1 MAQNFRNSL
10 VEVTTSAPALLT
22 AGNYDVVIG
31 IMLCNSDSDDNIC
44 MMNEKKDEKALSQI
58 MEEMTVDWGEFRDM
72 MPTSYEVYNDGR
84 DEDVRSD

>member
-1 MAQNFRNSL
+1 
-10 VEVTTSAPALLT
+10 
-22 AGNYDVVIG
+22 
-31 IMLCNSDSDDNIC
+31 